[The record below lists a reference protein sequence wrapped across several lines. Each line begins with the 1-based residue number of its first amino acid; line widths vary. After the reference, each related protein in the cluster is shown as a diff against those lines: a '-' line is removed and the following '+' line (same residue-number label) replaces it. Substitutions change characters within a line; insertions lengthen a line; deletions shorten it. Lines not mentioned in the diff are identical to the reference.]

1 MHMHGDIRGYM
12 YLRVYEYV
20 VPLCVCILIVTC
32 AKVGKFRALGKI
44 IDATE
49 YYYYK

>member
-1 MHMHGDIRGYM
+1 MDICI
-12 YLRVYEYV
+12 YECMSMLC
-20 VPLCVCILIVTC
+20 LCVCILIVTC
-32 AKVGKFRALGKI
+32 AKVGKYGALGKI